1 MKKLTRQLY
10 IGSVPVGGD
19 APCAVQS
26 MCSTDTRDVAATLAQ
41 INPLFQAGCEIIR
54 CAVPDMDAAIAL
66 GHIKKA
72 SPIPVIADI
81 HFDYKLALKVLE
93 GGIDG
98 LRLNPGNIGDSW
110 KVAEV
115 VKSAADRKVPI
126 RIGVNAG
133 SLEKELL
140 EKYGHPTA
148 EAMVESALGHIRI
161 LEDLN
166 YQEIKISLK
175 ASDVMKTV
183 SAYRLLSQKVDYP
196 LHIGITEA
204 GTIFSGTIKS
214 SVGLGIL
221 LADGIGD
228 TLRVS
233 LTGDP
238 LDEVRVGYE
247 ILKSLGLRQRGV
259 NFVSCPTCGRCQIN
273 LIKVAEDVERRL
285 QGIILK
291 SLGLRQRG
299 VNFVSCPTCGRCQ
312 INLIKVAEDVERR
325 LQGIDKR
332 ITVAVMGCAVNGPGE
347 AREADVGIAGGKG
360 EGLVFRH
367 GEIVRKVPED
377 QLAEA
382 LLEEIEKL

>member
-1 MKKLTRQLY
+1 MKKITRQIK
-10 IGSVPVGGD
+10 IGSVLIGGD
-19 APCAVQS
+19 APCSVQS
-26 MCSTDTRDVAATLAQ
+26 MCSTDTRNVSATLAQ
-41 INPLFQAGCEIIR
+41 ISALADAGCELVR
-54 CAVPDMDAAIAL
+54 CAVPDMDAAVAL
-66 GHIKKA
+66 GQIKA
-72 SPIPVIADI
+72 QSPIPVIADI

-98 LRLNPGNIGDSW
+98 LRLNPGNIGDHW

-115 VKSAADRKVPI
+115 VKSASERHVPI

-140 EKYGHPTA
+140 ERYGHPTA

-161 LEDLN
+161 LEDLG
-166 YQEIKISLK
+166 YQEIKVSLK

-183 SAYRLLSQKVDYP
+183 AAYRLLSSKVDYP

-228 TLRVS
+228 TMRVS
-233 LTGDP
+233 LTGDV

-247 ILKSLGLRQRGV
+247 ILKSVGLRQRGV
-259 NFVSCPTCGRCQIN
+259 NFISCPTCGRCQIN
-273 LIKVAEDVERRL
+273 LVKVANDVEKRL
-285 QGIILK
+285 Q
-291 SLGLRQRG
+291 
-299 VNFVSCPTCGRCQ
+299 N
-312 INLIKVAEDVERR
+312 
-325 LQGIDKR
+325 IDKR

-360 EGLVFRH
+360 EGLLFRH
-367 GEIVRKVPED
+367 GEIIRKVPED

-382 LLEEIEKL
+382 LIEEISKL

>member
-1 MKKLTRQLY
+1 MRKNTRQIHVGPIA
-10 IGSVPVGGD
+10 IGGG
-19 APCAVQS
+19 APCSVQS
-26 MCSTDTRDVAATLAQ
+26 MCSTDTRDIPATISQIEELAEVGCEIVRCAVLDLDAAVALAQ
-41 INPLFQAGCEIIR
+41 IKR
-54 CAVPDMDAAIAL
+54 M
-66 GHIKKA
+66 
-72 SPIPVIADI
+72 SPIPVVADI
-81 HFDYKLALKVLE
+81 HFDYKLALQVLE

-98 LRLNPGNIGDSW
+98 LRLNPGNIGEKW
-110 KVAEV
+110 KVAEIV
-115 VKSAADRKVPI
+115 AAAAERKVPI

-140 EKYGHPTA
+140 QRYGHPSA
-148 EAMVESALGHIRI
+148 EAMVESAQGHIRI

-183 SAYRLLSQKVDYP
+183 AAYRLFSEQSDYP

-204 GTIFSGTIKS
+204 GTLFSGTIKS

-228 TLRVS
+228 TMRVS
-233 LTGDP
+233 LTGAP
-238 LDEVRVGYE
+238 KDEIRVGYD
-247 ILKSLGLRQRGV
+247 ILKAVGLRQRGV
-259 NFVSCPTCGRCQIN
+259 NFVSCPTCGRCQID
-273 LIKVAEDVERRL
+273 LIRVAEDVEKRL
-285 QGIILK
+285 QG
-291 SLGLRQRG
+291 
-299 VNFVSCPTCGRCQ
+299 V
-312 INLIKVAEDVERR
+312 
-325 LQGIDKR
+325 DKQ

-377 QLAEA
+377 KLADA
-382 LLEEIEKL
+382 LMEEISKLEGF

>member
-1 MKKLTRQLY
+1 MKKKTRQ
-10 IGSVPVGGD
+10 IKVGNVPVGGD

-26 MCSTDTRDVAATLAQ
+26 MCSTDTRDVEATLAQ
-41 INPLFQAGCEIIR
+41 ISALAAAGCEIVR
-54 CAVPDMDAAIAL
+54 CAVPDMDAAVAL
-66 GHIKKA
+66 GEIKRG
-72 SPIPVIADI
+72 SSIPVVADI

-98 LRLNPGNIGDSW
+98 LRLNPGNIGDKW
-110 KVAEV
+110 KVSEV
-115 VKSAADRKVPI
+115 VKASAERQVPI

-140 EKYGHPTA
+140 ERYGHPTA
-148 EAMVESALGHIRI
+148 EAMVESALGHVRI
-161 LEDLN
+161 LEDLG
-166 YQEIKISLK
+166 YQEVKISLK

-183 SAYRLLSQKVDYP
+183 SAYRLLSEKVDYP

-228 TLRVS
+228 TMRVS
-233 LTGDP
+233 LTGDV

-273 LIKVAEDVERRL
+273 LVKVAEEVERQL
-285 QGIILK
+285 QG
-291 SLGLRQRG
+291 
-299 VNFVSCPTCGRCQ
+299 V
-312 INLIKVAEDVERR
+312 
-325 LQGIDKR
+325 DKR

-360 EGLVFRH
+360 EGLLFRN
-367 GEIVRKVPED
+367 GEIIRKVPED
-377 QLAEA
+377 KLAEA
-382 LLEEIEKL
+382 LLEEINKL

>member
-1 MKKLTRQLY
+1 MKKTTRQ
-10 IGSVPVGGD
+10 IHVGSVAIGGD
-19 APCAVQS
+19 APCSVQS
-26 MCSTDTRDVAATLAQ
+26 MCSTDTRDVTATVGQIQVLAGV
-41 INPLFQAGCEIIR
+41 GCEIVR

-66 GHIKKA
+66 GQIKEL

-81 HFDYKLALKVLE
+81 HFDYKLALRVLE

-98 LRLNPGNIGDSW
+98 LRLNPGNIGDKW

-115 VKSAADRKVPI
+115 VKSAADRRVPI

-140 EKYGHPTA
+140 ERYGHPTA
-148 EAMVESALGHIRI
+148 EAMAESALGHIRI

-166 YQEIKISLK
+166 YREIKVSLK

-183 SAYRLLSQKVDYP
+183 AAYRLLSQQVDYP
-196 LHIGITEA
+196 MHIGITEA

-228 TLRVS
+228 TMRVS
-233 LTGDP
+233 LTGDVQ
-238 LDEVRVGYE
+238 DEVRVGYE
-247 ILKSLGLRQRGV
+247 ILKSLGLRHRGV

-273 LIKVAEDVERRL
+273 LVKVAEEVERRL
-285 QGIILK
+285 QG
-291 SLGLRQRG
+291 
-299 VNFVSCPTCGRCQ
+299 V
-312 INLIKVAEDVERR
+312 
-325 LQGIDKR
+325 DKR

-360 EGLVFRH
+360 EGLLFRN

-377 QLAEA
+377 QLADA
-382 LLEEIEKL
+382 LIEEINKL